1 MKKKIKQ
8 LVHTKKIQ
16 KLPIWNLK
24 DLYSSPNS
32 KEIQKDL
39 ELINKECLAF
49 EKQFSQKVL
58 SCNEKQLYKAIIQL
72 EKIDLKIDKILSYA
86 YLLVAENNNIE
97 KNKIFFQQIQEK
109 ITTYSSS
116 IIFFNLLSF
125 WKIIFLR

>member
-1 MKKKIKQ
+1 M
-8 LVHTKKIQ
+8 T
-16 KLPIWNLK
+16 
-24 DLYSSPNS
+24 
-32 KEIQKDL
+32 
-39 ELINKECLAF
+39 F

-109 ITTYSSS
+109 ITNYSSS
-116 IIFFNLLSF
+116 IIFFNLELNLIKDKELKNLLKDKQLKKYKNWIFNKRSF
-125 WKIIFLR
+125 MV